1 MSKPKD
7 ELTLDASSI
16 GGNDLLNNTYEQSL
30 EVGTSNLGRVNDDV
44 LKRQQL
50 MRLRQL
56 KSCGAITMIVTAAI
70 VFAAL
75 GSLL

>member
-7 ELTLDASSI
+7 DLTLDASSI

-30 EVGTSNLGRVNDDV
+30 EVGSSKLSRINDDV
-44 LKRQQL
+44 MNRQRL
-50 MRLRQL
+50 MRSRQL

-70 VFAAL
+70 ILAAL
-75 GSLL
+75 GNLA

>member
-30 EVGTSNLGRVNDDV
+30 EVNASKMGRVSDDV
-44 LKRQQL
+44 LARQRL
-50 MRLRQL
+50 MRSLQL

-70 VFAAL
+70 IFAAL
-75 GSLL
+75 GSLS

>member
-30 EVGTSNLGRVNDDV
+30 EVGTSKLSRINDDV
-44 LKRQQL
+44 LWRQQV
-50 MRLRQL
+50 MRTRQL
-56 KSCGAITMIVTAAI
+56 RSCGAITMIVAAAI

-75 GSLL
+75 GSLR